1 MSQKINM
8 GNNRVF
14 TCDQLASALT
24 IVIKDVILKP
34 KLTQDRFVVTL
45 EYKCRINGKIKRLRQ
60 CLSTMLMQSFNGT
73 TEEYIYSVRM
83 KIKSQIL
90 KEELRY
96 DE

>member
-34 KLTQDRFVVTL
+34 KLTQDRFVITL
-45 EYKCRINGKIKRLRQ
+45 EYKCRINGEIKRLRQ

-73 TEEYIYSVRM
+73 VEEYIYSVRM